1 MNTMES
7 VGNGPSAVGKPDAQ
21 PLSLEANAET
31 LALFAGL
38 FALIQPD
45 QTGDATNSEGIATDQ
60 PSPDTGSAAGAAMT
74 IPAHTIPAAAKL
86 FTDSKIQADPQAGMQ
101 ADSLS
106 GALAG
111 DLPVGAE
118 SDGDV
123 TALVRLLLAA
133 QEIAPTNPQQ
143 GAQQPG
149 MTGADAISG
158 IDAGPE
164 GQSRTAAEMLSG
176 ALEILKSLEAA
187 TTTNAAGASSE
198 AASQVAS
205 ADVVGPLPAAS
216 ADFVGPMPAADLP
229 TAQMPHATVPHAVAV
244 LAPSS
249 PDFVGPMPAAT
260 LQALPTASQ
269 ANSQVNSQVPS
280 QAMGPWPAVALVPAK
295 ADFIEPMP
303 APTLTSTSTSVAAVP
318 AGPAIE
324 TVLVKEGGQ
333 QVVKSLDQ
341 MAAQLADQKLE
352 QKAMVK
358 DAAASTTKAVLQAQN
373 AVSGGAAQISAASSA
388 AASSAYGSA
397 ELANQASSQ
406 TSSQTGNQTGSQTAP
421 AQAGGQSN
429 GHNGGQNSGQGN
441 AQSNA
446 QHAMDASQSRG
457 SADRTLLHRLNTD
470 QAGWSESMVRRLTSD
485 LRAGIQTVR
494 IVLEPRHLGRLNV
507 ELGLRNGRASIRI
520 AAETGEAARLLSGAR
535 GQLGQMLENA
545 GMRLAGFQASG
556 SGGEASFDSGQGANA
571 HAGQDGGKNAGRNQ
585 GFSNKIP
592 TTDADLREGDALRD
606 GPDNALRAGETA
618 VLSILA

>member
-74 IPAHTIPAAAKL
+74 IPAHAIPAHALPAAAKL
-86 FTDSKIQADPQAGMQ
+86 FADSKIQADPQAGMQ

-111 DLPVGAE
+111 DLPVGAK

-249 PDFVGPMPAAT
+249 PDFVGPMPA
-260 LQALPTASQ
+260 PTS
-269 ANSQVNSQVPS
+269 
-280 QAMGPWPAVALVPAK
+280 
-295 ADFIEPMP
+295 
-303 APTLTSTSTSVAAVP
+303 TSTSTSVAAVP

-333 QVVKSLDQ
+333 KVVKSLDQ

-373 AVSGGAAQISAASSA
+373 AVSAGAAQISAASSA

-406 TSSQTGNQTGSQTAP
+406 TSSQTGNQTGSQAAP

-507 ELGLRNGRASIRI
+507 ELGLRDGKASIRI
-520 AAETGEAARLLSGAR
+520 AAETAEAAKLLSGAR
-535 GQLGQMLENA
+535 GQLGQMFESA
-545 GMRLAGFQASG
+545 GMRLAGFQASNAG
-556 SGGEASFDSGQGANA
+556 ADLGG
-571 HAGQDGGKNAGRNQ
+571 HAGQGQDGQAGGENAG
-585 GFSNKIP
+585 GNKDFANKMGAA
-592 TTDADLREGDALRD
+592 TGNAQDAERA
-606 GPDNALRAGETA
+606 NAEAELQPRAGETA

>member
-74 IPAHTIPAAAKL
+74 IPAHAIPAAAKL
-86 FTDSKIQADPQAGMQ
+86 FADSKIQADPQAGMQ

-111 DLPVGAE
+111 DLPVGAK

-295 ADFIEPMP
+295 ADFIGPMP
-303 APTLTSTSTSVAAVP
+303 APTLTSTSTSTSVAAVP

-507 ELGLRNGRASIRI
+507 ELGLRDGKASIRI
-520 AAETGEAARLLSGAR
+520 AAETAEAAKLLSGAR
-535 GQLGQMLENA
+535 GQLGQMFESA
-545 GMRLAGFQASG
+545 GMRLAGFQASNAG
-556 SGGEASFDSGQGANA
+556 ADLGG
-571 HAGQDGGKNAGRNQ
+571 HAGQGQDGQAGGENAG
-585 GFSNKIP
+585 GNKDFANKMGAA
-592 TTDADLREGDALRD
+592 TGNAQDADRA
-606 GPDNALRAGETA
+606 NAEAELQPRAGETA

>member
-74 IPAHTIPAAAKL
+74 IPAHAIPAHALPAAAKL
-86 FTDSKIQADPQAGMQ
+86 FADSKIQADPQAGMQ

-111 DLPVGAE
+111 DLPVGAK

-249 PDFVGPMPAAT
+249 PDFVGPMPAADF
-260 LQALPTASQ
+260 PTAQ
-269 ANSQVNSQVPS
+269 MPHATVPH
-280 QAMGPWPAVALVPAK
+280 AVAVLAPSSP
-295 ADFIEPMP
+295 DFVGPMP
-303 APTLTSTSTSVAAVP
+303 APTSTSTSTSVAAVP

-333 QVVKSLDQ
+333 KVVKSLDQ

-373 AVSGGAAQISAASSA
+373 AVSAGAAQISAASSA

-507 ELGLRNGRASIRI
+507 ELGLRDGKASIRI
-520 AAETGEAARLLSGAR
+520 AAETAEAAKLLSGAR
-535 GQLGQMLENA
+535 GQLGQMFESA
-545 GMRLAGFQASG
+545 GMRLAGFQASNAG
-556 SGGEASFDSGQGANA
+556 ADLGG
-571 HAGQDGGKNAGRNQ
+571 HAGQGQDGQAGGENAG
-585 GFSNKIP
+585 GNKDFANKMGAA
-592 TTDADLREGDALRD
+592 TGNAQDADRA
-606 GPDNALRAGETA
+606 NAEAELQPRAGETA

>member
-1 MNTMES
+1 
-7 VGNGPSAVGKPDAQ
+7 
-21 PLSLEANAET
+21 
-31 LALFAGL
+31 
-38 FALIQPD
+38 
-45 QTGDATNSEGIATDQ
+45 
-60 PSPDTGSAAGAAMT
+60 
-74 IPAHTIPAAAKL
+74 
-86 FTDSKIQADPQAGMQ
+86 
-101 ADSLS
+101 
-106 GALAG
+106 
-111 DLPVGAE
+111 
-118 SDGDV
+118 
-123 TALVRLLLAA
+123 
-133 QEIAPTNPQQ
+133 
-143 GAQQPG
+143 
-149 MTGADAISG
+149 
-158 IDAGPE
+158 
-164 GQSRTAAEMLSG
+164 
-176 ALEILKSLEAA
+176 
-187 TTTNAAGASSE
+187 
-198 AASQVAS
+198 
-205 ADVVGPLPAAS
+205 
-216 ADFVGPMPAADLP
+216 
-229 TAQMPHATVPHAVAV
+229 MPHATVPHAVAV
-244 LAPSS
+244 LTPSS

-295 ADFIEPMP
+295 ADFIGPMP
-303 APTLTSTSTSVAAVP
+303 APTLTSTSTSTSVAAVP

-507 ELGLRNGRASIRI
+507 ELGLRDGKASIRI
-520 AAETGEAARLLSGAR
+520 AAETAEAAKLLSGAR
-535 GQLGQMLENA
+535 GQLGQMFESA
-545 GMRLAGFQASG
+545 GMRLAGFQASNAG
-556 SGGEASFDSGQGANA
+556 ADLGG
-571 HAGQDGGKNAGRNQ
+571 HAGQGQDGQAGGENAG
-585 GFSNKIP
+585 GNKDFANKMGAA
-592 TTDADLREGDALRD
+592 TGNAQDADRA
-606 GPDNALRAGETA
+606 NAEAELQPRAGETA